1 MLIDEI
7 YTDVRNFSNNSQLS
21 GYIPINQFNEYSNF
35 AQMAI
40 IDEMYEILDYNMLS
54 SILIADVLKTANV
67 EVVNGIVQKPTDF
80 YKYVDSSALYFEDG
94 NFEVYPIDFIS
105 TSERNERL
113 RSKIVE
119 PTLKHPIATE
129 GFSGIRL
136 DPKEIS
142 RVELTYLFKPPA
154 PEWVGTDTVP
164 PIFSPTLSTDFVLS
178 DKFKTILTY
187 KICSYFSIEI
197 RDGELSAVTTKQ
209 LIQQP

>member
-1 MLIDEI
+1 MIN
-7 YTDVRNFSNNSQLS
+7 DVYLMTQRLSNVSQTS
-21 GYIPINQFNEYSNF
+21 GYISPSAFSEF
-35 AQMAI
+35 AGYAQLSI

-54 SILIADVLKTANV
+54 SILIADVLKTVNV

-164 PIFSPTLSTDFVLS
+164 PIFEPTLSTDFVLS